1 MYQFFKDYF
10 IFSHQKQGYSVPKVN
25 GLTKVSKKERIV
37 AIIISYI
44 VLLMSSLIFLTPLRW
59 YNNLFLWITIV
70 SIPIYF
76 IFNFDYRILKIIRLF
91 RYSRSQNINKRMIY
105 ESYMMDD
112 YRNIF
117 LEIFKDYNRK
127 RINIDNTSFR
137 YRMDCSLKNIHLS
150 VIIKPKTI
158 IIKINNYRE
167 IIKDN
172 KNDYRTL
179 LMAISEK
186 IKSNFLSWTSSI
198 KAD

>member
-186 IKSNFLSWTSSI
+186 IKSNFLS
-198 KAD
+198 

>member
-1 MYQFFKDYF
+1 MYKFFKDYF

-37 AIIISYI
+37 LIIISYI
-44 VLLMSSLIFLTPLRW
+44 ILFMSSLIFLTPLRW
-59 YNNLFLWITIV
+59 YNNLFLWTTIV

-117 LEIFKDYNRK
+117 LEIFKDYNKK

-172 KNDYRTL
+172 KNDYRTI
-179 LMAISEK
+179 LMDISEK
-186 IKSNFLSWTSSI
+186 IKSNF
-198 KAD
+198 